1 MERDRERGV
10 NELMISERPFNE
22 FKTQCRNAIEEALH
36 TLLPEAKYAVVRLV
50 EPPSP
55 EMGELGSSIAFELSK
70 IIGEKP
76 NVTAEKIAN
85 SIDAERFPLIESAIP
100 IRGYVNFRMQY
111 PAFASM
117 TIRSVREL
125 NETYGYVKEEKT
137 LRIIVE
143 HTSVNPIHPIHI
155 GQARNPIL
163 GDSLSRLLSSRGHN
177 VKRHY
182 YVDDVGRQSAV
193 IAYAYSKLGKPKSN
207 LKPDHF
213 IGILYAITSCL
224 LEISKLRKSG
234 EKKAEKLLEDWLSVA
249 EDLKKRFP
257 DLFKKIEDLISK
269 EENFEEEIRALIRK
283 YEEGEREVKELIREI
298 SNSCLEGFKET
309 LSRIGVEID
318 SWDWESEFIWN
329 GSVAKVI
336 EKLKETP
343 YVFWREGVLEFDA
356 EKTAKEFNL
365 KGKLGL
371 EESYE
376 IPSLTLVRAD
386 GTTLYTTRDIAYS
399 IWKLSRADK
408 VINVVGM
415 EQRLAQLQM
424 KLALY
429 ALGMGDLAQN
439 LIHFAYNLVRLPGY
453 RMSSRR
459 GRYITLDEVIDEAI
473 NRAYKEVSK
482 RSPHLPEEEK
492 RKISEV
498 VGIGAIRFF
507 LVSVDPA
514 KPVTFTWDKVLDFER
529 NSAPYIQYTHS
540 RATSILRKTDES
552 PSQPNLSLLSSNVE
566 RRIVWTL
573 SKFPEAVIEGSEN
586 LKPNLIADY
595 ILNLADL
602 FNSFYNSTPVLHAEN
617 IELRNARLALV
628 ESVRI
633 VLRNGLN
640 LLGIEAPERM

>member
-1 MERDRERGV
+1 MTQTKQKENPYVGYEAEIIEIKDLSHDTRY
-10 NELMISERPFNE
+10 
-22 FKTQCRNAIEEALH
+22 FKTSFVDPKFPGNFDYRPGQFAIFSIYGVGEAPFSISSTPTRPRFLEFGIRKVGTFTNALFKLKEGD
-36 TLLPEAKYAVVRLV
+36 K
-50 EPPSP
+50 
-55 EMGELGSSIAFELSK
+55 
-70 IIGEKP
+70 
-76 NVTAEKIAN
+76 VT
-85 SIDAERFPLIESAIP
+85 
-100 IRGYVNFRMQY
+100 IRGPYGNGFDLV
-111 PAFASM
+111 SM
-117 TIRSVREL
+117 ENKDIIVVAGGLGAVPLRSVLLYIEDMRHKYNNVYFLNGARTPADMLFREDFIAMHKRDII
-125 NETYGYVKEEKT
+125 ETYLTVDQDPTGEWPYD
-137 LRIIVE
+137 
-143 HTSVNPIHPIHI
+143 I
-155 GQARNPIL
+155 G
-163 GDSLSRLLSSRGHN
+163 
-177 VKRHY
+177 V
-182 YVDDVGRQSAV
+182 V
-193 IAYAYSKLGKPKSN
+193 
-207 LKPDHF
+207 
-213 IGILYAITSCL
+213 TT
-224 LEISKLRKSG
+224 
-234 EKKAEKLLEDWLSVA
+234 
-249 EDLKKRFP
+249 
-257 DLFKKIEDLISK
+257 LFKKIEDLISK

-283 YEEGEREVKELIREI
+283 YEEGEREVRELIREI

-482 RSPHLPEEEK
+482 RSPHLPGEEK

-540 RATSILRKTDES
+540 RATSILRKADES